1 MQERHQHESNEKYED
16 PMISGEDAP
25 GAPVA
30 DRALDSPLVHPTV
43 TAQVLG
49 FPVHEF
55 AEAVFSL
62 TDSEEMVLALVHP
75 LVQVYTIPRTGQ
87 LAYVG
92 HVCNFRQTTAA
103 FISSLPITPEDMPF
117 VMVRPRNFKNQQKRG
132 SPFKIDVDKVRRAY
146 AWLKK
151 FNPYYRAI
159 EWVSSAEEAWR
170 EDEVQIG
177 TVREDNFDLDD
188 HLQISREAF
197 LEWLDRG
204 ASNMH
209 ASEGGFAIAARARVL
224 FDSKGEDNEQYPWNQ
239 VRTLAASTFGK
250 PPLRMAATLE
260 VARLAVLLAS
270 EEVLHVDLAP
280 ELTVDE
286 MVSALRALAVDEWP
300 DDLHLLCA
308 EVNLIQEEFARDA
321 PVETAGGV
329 SAALPDDDVGL
340 RHGAL
345 ESMAD
350 EVAKIG
356 ADPDGG
362 LDETADD
369 TERVPA
375 SGSNHPVR
383 MSQNLDGE
391 AVDQSAAAAPEA
403 ERASASG
410 SAHPVRTFQALDGET
425 ADQPGED
432 SQAERVSAS
441 GSIPSGADNQAQKL
455 KYPRVAPPEVEDA
468 MGQAVREDSPGYI
481 AQAFPKLFPFGTG
494 DFHDL
499 RQHFPKLLSFEEWG
513 RFVMMWHDGR
523 FSRHSRF
530 RYWLLD
536 TTLRL
541 MTPGMKRTFFKTRE
555 AASDFTLAD
564 LEDKGTRRN
573 LVQQMSSATSKLPG
587 SVGERRKMRQ

>member
-1 MQERHQHESNEKYED
+1 
-16 PMISGEDAP
+16 
-25 GAPVA
+25 
-30 DRALDSPLVHPTV
+30 
-43 TAQVLG
+43 
-49 FPVHEF
+49 
-55 AEAVFSL
+55 
-62 TDSEEMVLALVHP
+62 
-75 LVQVYTIPRTGQ
+75 
-87 LAYVG
+87 
-92 HVCNFRQTTAA
+92 
-103 FISSLPITPEDMPF
+103 
-117 VMVRPRNFKNQQKRG
+117 
-132 SPFKIDVDKVRRAY
+132 
-146 AWLKK
+146 
-151 FNPYYRAI
+151 
-159 EWVSSAEEAWR
+159 
-170 EDEVQIG
+170 
-177 TVREDNFDLDD
+177 
-188 HLQISREAF
+188 
-197 LEWLDRG
+197 
-204 ASNMH
+204 
-209 ASEGGFAIAARARVL
+209 
-224 FDSKGEDNEQYPWNQ
+224 
-239 VRTLAASTFGK
+239 
-250 PPLRMAATLE
+250 
-260 VARLAVLLAS
+260 
-270 EEVLHVDLAP
+270 
-280 ELTVDE
+280 
-286 MVSALRALAVDEWP
+286 
-300 DDLHLLCA
+300 
-308 EVNLIQEEFARDA
+308 
-321 PVETAGGV
+321 
-329 SAALPDDDVGL
+329 
-340 RHGAL
+340 
-345 ESMAD
+345 MAD

-499 RQHFPKLLSFEEWG
+499 RQHFPTLLSFEEWG

-587 SVGERRKMRQ
+587 SVGERRNMRQELESMVHHVETETADNGENAGAGRIPAGFCTLTCAIYKWEQLHSTILKSYPPGSASEICAREHYQQWRALPHGSTEKEQAMKAAYYQMALQNPSVVAWYCTLKLEMAVHLVQELVTRMLQSDVVPGRGQAMELLAGQLQERLGVEISVDDLPDIRNYGAVDDFMFLWNGALEGSFTRTLLCGLLVLLGPIRWQCQSTSIPALCKSTLRRQKPSCFPERRLPTSWPPSGIEFTQSSTLPSTCNQAELRTKAIQLQCRESGRAWARSWSVQRNLQRASLGNIFSLLLGTTGSRTRAGSARLLG